1 MLCKS
6 ADSAPFFFFFRQMY
20 IIKYLPSP
28 DTLADKD
35 TTPATND
42 RIRDHMPRDA
52 RSLPGCSGVRDASCS
67 VDRHKHHPRVCVDC
81 PGHPRLRVP
90 LGRLTCDRVCT
101 TGNRVHAWPQRRPTL
116 GPTTCLSLC
125 SLRASYTHGDGRQ
138 TLRRRQP
145 LWSRR
150 CSEVQAEAVKS
161 RRDHT
166 ADE

>member
-1 MLCKS
+1 MTGSVTICLETRGPCQG
-6 ADSAPFFFFFRQMY
+6 APELEMRRAQ
-20 IIKYLPSP
+20 S
-28 DTLADKD
+28 T
-35 TTPATND
+35 ATNTIPVF
-42 RIRDHMPRDA
+42 R
-52 RSLPGCSGVRDASCS
+52 
-67 VDRHKHHPRVCVDC
+67 VDC
-81 PGHPRLRVP
+81 PGHPRLCVP

-166 ADE
+166 ADEWMTIMPVTPVSG